1 MQTLKKLLFLLSAHE
16 KKKGWIIINN
26 DTDIVIYRY
35 DWCSI
40 YNAFYSSF
48 NKS

>member
-1 MQTLKKLLFLLSAHE
+1 MNKYTIEEICKHRDKNDA
-16 KKKGWIIINN
+16 WIIINN